1 MAGPGTD
8 VAIVGGCGHVGLP
21 LAIAF
26 ADRGASVAVF
36 DINEEAVSTVSAGR
50 LPFLEPGAS
59 EPLARVLAN
68 GRLAASTDPA
78 VVAGA
83 DAVVIVIGTPVDAHL
98 NPDPHA
104 VSRAISQV
112 APYLRNG
119 QLLVL
124 RSTVYPGVTAHV
136 EATLRQLDL
145 TLDVAFCPERIA
157 EGRAMVELFE
167 LPQIVGTRTDAARE
181 RASALF
187 RRLTDTI
194 IELTPEE
201 AELAKLFTNSWRYL
215 KFAAANQFYVMAND
229 HGLDFERIRQGLAQD
244 YPRAADLPGAGFAA
258 GPCLFKDTM
267 QLASFSTTASSSAT
281 ARCSSTKASRST
293 WCREWSSAGTCAICA
308 SGCWAWRS
316 RPSPTTSAR
325 ACPTSSSASSSSA
338 PARCSARIRT
348 SKTLGCSRWRRCSS
362 RRTCWSSPRRTR
374 TTRRSK
380 PTSRW
385 STYGTCW
392 VTGRWCDTA
401 RSPTASLDRHP
412 RLRRR
417 RVDHPGAQPGLR
429 VRDAVQRGHRRRG
442 QPGRLHGGNAGGA

>member
-1 MAGPGTD
+1 MTGPGTD

-26 ADRGASVAVF
+26 ADRGASVAIF

-59 EPLARVLAN
+59 EPLARVLADD
-68 GRLAASTDPA
+68 RLTASTDPA

-83 DAVVIVIGTPVDAHL
+83 DAVVIVVGTPVDAHL

-104 VSRAISQV
+104 VSRSIGQI

-136 EATLRQLDL
+136 EATLKQLDL

-167 LPQIVGTRTDAARE
+167 LPQIVGARTDVARE
-181 RASALF
+181 RASTLF

-194 IELTPEE
+194 VDLSPEE

-267 QLASFSTTASSSAT
+267 QLAAFSDNSFLLGHSAMLVNEGLPLYLVSRMEQRWDLRDLRVGLLGMAFKAESDDIRSSLSYKLKRILEFR
-281 ARCSSTKASRST
+281 AREVLCTD
-293 WCREWSSAGTCAICA
+293 
-308 SGCWAWRS
+308 
-316 RPSPTTSAR
+316 P
-325 ACPTSSSASSSSA
+325 
-338 PARCSARIRT
+338 
-348 SKTLGCSRWRRCSS
+348 
-362 RRTCWSSPRRTR
+362 
-374 TTRRSK
+374 
-380 PTSRW
+380 
-385 STYGTCW
+385 Y
-392 VTGRWCDTA
+392 VD
-401 RSPTASLDRHP
+401 DP
-412 RLRRR
+412 RLVPLEKVLESADVLVVAAPHRDYSTIQTDKPV
-417 RVDHPGAQPGLR
+417 VDVWNL
-429 VRDAVQRGHRRRG
+429 
-442 QPGRLHGGNAGGA
+442 LGNGTLV